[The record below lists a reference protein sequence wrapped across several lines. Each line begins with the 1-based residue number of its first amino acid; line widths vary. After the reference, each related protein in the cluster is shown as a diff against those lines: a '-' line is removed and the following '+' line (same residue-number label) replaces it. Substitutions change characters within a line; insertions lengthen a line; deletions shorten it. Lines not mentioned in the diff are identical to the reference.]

1 MAGYVWGQGSES
13 IGAGDKVRGQGAG
26 AEPSRHY
33 WKAGNLYSRQEPQ
46 LCGTGHRWADQIHC
60 PLSGKSYRSIWRRGY
75 DVLSIQFNWLV
86 LSFPSV
92 NQETACAKC
101 FEEVTDNLCIVFDLA
116 EFSTSCMDHQLVK
129 NIIWLLSKHYPER
142 LGVCLILNSPTIF
155 STIWP
160 VIRGWLDEN
169 TSKKVVFVNS
179 EMDLCNYLIP
189 DILPTDM

>member
-1 MAGYVWGQGSES
+1 MNEHVPPYFIA
-13 IGAGDKVRGQGAG
+13 
-26 AEPSRHY
+26 P
-33 WKAGNLYSRQEPQ
+33 
-46 LCGTGHRWADQIHC
+46 C
-60 PLSGKSYRSIWRRGY
+60 
-75 DVLSIQFNWLV
+75 F
-86 LSFPSV
+86 
-92 NQETACAKC
+92 QETACNKC

-129 NIIWLLSKHYPER
+129 NLIWLLSKHFPER

-155 STIWP
+155 STVWP

-169 TSKKVVFVNS
+169 TSKKVVFVSS